1 MEEFLKKENRGAN
14 KQKCFKVGGQYYCGE
29 CGKVYKSTSS
39 VYYHFGQKHSS
50 LDSNRNTAKEMN
62 RSQPDLEAAPAKPDI
77 IKPSSKFE
85 DDNEGGCIKKIKT
98 DTPTEEDE
106 NDWRGDQDLRNLL
119 DDIF

>member
-62 RSQPDLEAAPAKPDI
+62 RSQPDLEAASAKPDI

-85 DDNEGGCIKKIKT
+85 GDNKAR
-98 DTPTEEDE
+98 DEDE